1 MIRRRQ
7 ASRLFARIETVSDLV
22 ACSASRGRFVCC
34 VRRTSNP
41 ESTNIMSKPNIL
53 ILCTGNSCR
62 SQIAEGYFR
71 HYAADR
77 FDTHSAGTEPKDEV
91 HPLAVQV
98 MAEEGIDISGHRPK
112 DLQEFLGHMAVRYLI
127 VVCDG
132 ANESCPRIWPGVLN
146 RLYWPFGDPAAFAG
160 SSEATVSEF
169 RRIRDEIKAQIL
181 AWLKGV

>member
-1 MIRRRQ
+1 MC
-7 ASRLFARIETVSDLV
+7 AEP
-22 ACSASRGRFVCC
+22 
-34 VRRTSNP
+34 RTPKSII
-41 ESTNIMSKPNIL
+41 IMSEPNIL

-77 FDTHSAGTEPKDEV
+77 FETHSAGTEPKDAV

-98 MAEEGIDISGHRPK
+98 MAEEGIDISDHRPK
-112 DLQEFLGHMAVRYLI
+112 DLQVFLGHMAVRYLI

-146 RLYWPFGDPAAFAG
+146 RLYWPFADPAAFEG
-160 SSEATVSEF
+160 SPEVPVTAVP
-169 RRIRDEIKAQIL
+169 R
-181 AWLKGV
+181 

>member
-1 MIRRRQ
+1 MFSVAR
-7 ASRLFARIETVSDLV
+7 SLRLS
-22 ACSASRGRFVCC
+22 C
-34 VRRTSNP
+34 VPNL
-41 ESTNIMSKPNIL
+41 EPNIL

-77 FDTHSAGTEPKDEV
+77 FETHSAGTEPKDAV

-98 MAEEGIDISGHRPK
+98 MAEEGIDISDHRPK

-146 RLYWPFGDPAAFAG
+146 RLYWPFADPAAFEG
-160 SSEATVSEF
+160 SPEATLSEF
-169 RRIRDEIKAQIL
+169 RRIRDEIKTQIL
-181 AWLKGV
+181 TWLKAA